1 MHLSSKK
8 NNKEFRSNNDYIN
21 IEDFIE
27 LKEILKKE
35 DKNIDIMIEA
45 KEKDIA
51 LFKLIRELK
60 YKDYK
65 LIDET
70 TIFIE

>member
-1 MHLSSKK
+1 
-8 NNKEFRSNNDYIN
+8 
-21 IEDFIE
+21 
-27 LKEILKKE
+27 
-35 DKNIDIMIEA
+35 MIEA

-70 TIFIE
+70 TIYID